1 MPVFMKDERLSGSD
15 AWPLDDAS
23 KSRSSQRHY
32 LKIFHSPYIELL
44 LVLASEK

>member
-1 MPVFMKDERLSGSD
+1 MSAFMKDERSGSD

-32 LKIFHSPYIELL
+32 LKNFYSPYIEML
-44 LVLASEK
+44 LVLAYEK